1 MGAYIPGM
9 DEHNAVNN
17 SDGFSTGFLGSNDSG
32 FNSVLQQ
39 GYMQGTQ
46 TVPVQNTQ
54 QLPLNLTQS
63 SSFGATNSFPSNH
76 TQQLPLNVKQ
86 PLSFGNGNNN
96 PFGNNDQ
103 NNPFASGG
111 QGGPFG
117 SNNNNN
123 QNNPFAS
130 GGQGGPFGNNNE
142 QNNPFASGGPFGNNN
157 DQNNPFA
164 SNNKQ
169 QSPLNVT
176 QPLPINNPQSFSD
189 PSVFGITQ
197 AFTGADMFTDVQPFG
212 DSKTF
217 NNPSAEPE
225 QNMQQGSG
233 FDSNNPFASNN
244 KQPFVDNDNSNKGM
258 ANLENSNK
266 DKSSDS
272 SNQPLAIKITPE
284 APSEKKGHMPLQ
296 LNQQKPMR
304 VGEINNTP
312 IPPTTPIADNLP
324 TQILQEQKAQA
335 MSANKNDKKEKWSI
349 LDLFKKKK
357 SDTQKEEDNTKDM
370 IIKIVSISIIV
381 ILVIF
386 ITLLATGKINFHK
399 KPTATEPV
407 VDENQEKIEKV
418 LIQLESGCNN
428 LAADGSFGS
437 DVITQKSGLCDQLI
451 CFLENSVICQ
461 NSVCMTAVDEK
472 VYTKNCSTGESRV
485 ANKNDFQG
493 NVNLSM
499 VCEVLINS
507 PELNGTIQESY
518 ATCTNYKCTTTV
530 SGKTYDREC
539 KNS

>member
-17 SDGFSTGFLGSNDSG
+17 SDGFSTGFLGSNNSSFDS
-32 FNSVLQQ
+32 VPQQ

-46 TVPVQNTQ
+46 TLPVQNTQ

-63 SSFGATNSFPSNH
+63 SSFGATNSFSSNN
-76 TQQLPLNVKQ
+76 TQQLPLNVTQ

-96 PFGNNDQ
+96 PFGNSNDQ
-103 NNPFASGG
+103 NNPFASVG
-111 QGGPFG
+111 Q
-117 SNNNNN
+117 
-123 QNNPFAS
+123 
-130 GGQGGPFGNNNE
+130 
-142 QNNPFASGGPFGNNN
+142 GGPFGNNN

-164 SNNKQ
+164 LNNKQ
-169 QSPLNVT
+169 QAPLNAT
-176 QPLPINNPQSFSD
+176 QPMPLNNPQSFSD

-217 NNPSAEPE
+217 NNPPAEPK

-233 FDSNNPFASNN
+233 FDSNNPFGQSNQ
-244 KQPFVDNDNSNKGM
+244 QPFVDNDNSNNGM
-258 ANLENSNK
+258 ASLEDSKK

-324 TQILQEQKAQA
+324 TQIFQEQKAQA
-335 MSANKNDKKEKWSI
+335 MAANKIDNKKKWSI
-349 LDLFKKKK
+349 LDLFKRKKN
-357 SDTQKEEDNTKDM
+357 DTQKEEDKTKDM

-399 KPTATEPV
+399 KPTPTVTEPV